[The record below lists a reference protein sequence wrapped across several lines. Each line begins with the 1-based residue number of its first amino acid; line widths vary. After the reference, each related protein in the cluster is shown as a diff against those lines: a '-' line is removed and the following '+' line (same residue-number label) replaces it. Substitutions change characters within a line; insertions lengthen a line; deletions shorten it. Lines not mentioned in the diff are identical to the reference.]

1 MTIDSLRYRSLIE
14 TSHTI
19 KSESKSKGGLQL
31 AFGLSHIAVP
41 YLLLQEMLAKQTGQR
56 PVRRRKVR
64 AEGYLVV
71 YEVEHDV
78 AHDVPCGTWCAR
90 I

>member
-1 MTIDSLRYRSLIE
+1 MTIDSLRYRSVIE

-19 KSESKSKGGLQL
+19 KGESKSKGGLQL
-31 AFGLSHIAVP
+31 AFGLSYIAVP
-41 YLLLQEMLAKQTGQR
+41 YLLLQEMLAKQTGER

-64 AEGYLVV
+64 AECYLVV
-71 YEVEHDV
+71 YEVEYEVGHDV
-78 AHDVPCGTWCAR
+78 SCGTWCAR